1 MPRAYLF
8 LILAIAVEVIA
19 TSLLKTTEGFTKM
32 APTLACLAGYGFSF
46 FMLSLA
52 VKSLSIGT
60 AYALWSGIGTATVV
74 AIGVLFLGETID
86 LVKLGGITM
95 IIVGVV
101 TLNLSAAA

>member
-19 TSLLKTTEGFTKM
+19 TSLLKTTEGFTKVL
-32 APTLACLAGYGFSF
+32 PTLGCLAGYGFSF

-60 AYALWSGIGTATVV
+60 AYALWSGIGTATIV
-74 AIGVLFLGETID
+74 AIGVLFLGEAID
-86 LVKLGGITM
+86 LVKVGGITM